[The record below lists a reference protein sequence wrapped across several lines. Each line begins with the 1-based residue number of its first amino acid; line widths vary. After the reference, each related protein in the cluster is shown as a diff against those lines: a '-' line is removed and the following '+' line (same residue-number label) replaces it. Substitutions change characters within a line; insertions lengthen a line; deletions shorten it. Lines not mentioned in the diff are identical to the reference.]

1 MLHDCQSI
9 GLTEMK
15 KDSISVA
22 LFLAIGFVIAG
33 IFIAGATSIIG
44 SSQDD
49 IITHVKAVEQY

>member
-1 MLHDCQSI
+1 
-9 GLTEMK
+9 MK

-33 IFIAGATSIIG
+33 IFIAAATNIIG

-49 IITHVKAVEQY
+49 IITHTKQIEQY

>member
-1 MLHDCQSI
+1 
-9 GLTEMK
+9 MK

-33 IFIAGATSIIG
+33 MFISVAVNIIG

-49 IITHVKAVEQY
+49 IVTHTKQVEQY

>member
-1 MLHDCQSI
+1 MHNSWSL

-15 KDSISVA
+15 KDSISIA

-44 SSQDD
+44 GSQDD
-49 IITHVKAVEQY
+49 IITHVKAVEKY